1 MKPAAC
7 GPGAQPRSPNGPR
20 SVALSSNTSASS
32 DGMDTAGS
40 TLYIGN
46 LHPLAQQAALEE
58 ICAFFGAIESSKFVK
73 DKVTSDCAGYCFVTF
88 AERGAAAA
96 ALHAL
101 NGANYCGQC
110 LRVNWALPSSRDA
123 SAVQHHHLFVGD
135 LAADVTEAM
144 LYNAFCNVGQ
154 CADARIMWDH
164 NTGRSKGYGFV
175 SFRCRADADAALVG
189 MQGCMIGSRRVRVGW
204 AQHKEEGVSDA
215 GALDFDSVDRGD
227 PANTNVYV
235 SNVAPETSEAD
246 LHLHFSHFGKLEA
259 VRRRFCLFGRRS
271 GLVVFSHFG
280 KLEAVVQ

>member
-1 MKPAAC
+1 
-7 GPGAQPRSPNGPR
+7 
-20 SVALSSNTSASS
+20 
-32 DGMDTAGS
+32 
-40 TLYIGN
+40 
-46 LHPLAQQAALEE
+46 
-58 ICAFFGAIESSKFVK
+58 
-73 DKVTSDCAGYCFVTF
+73 
-88 AERGAAAA
+88 
-96 ALHAL
+96 
-101 NGANYCGQC
+101 
-110 LRVNWALPSSRDA
+110 
-123 SAVQHHHLFVGD
+123 
-135 LAADVTEAM
+135 
-144 LYNAFCNVGQ
+144 
-154 CADARIMWDH
+154 MWDH

-280 KLEAVVQ
+280 KLEAVVCGRCAEGYMRGRGVACSHIFHTSEGERRWVGVCCVCVAAVVVWMGCVDVGCVDVDVGWVVSMGGQGRHLAGRHLRSTCRSHTRTCTKSQQNLPERSSHFGSLEAVGCF